1 MLTVQNNL
9 ASHLVI
15 PGAGN
20 KGGGLRL
27 PPKGSVQVEKVTAQL
42 KDAERNE
49 LVLIHY
55 PKKTET
61 KPKSPPKKRARRKKK
76 KNGGKKKR

>member
-15 PGAGN
+15 PGAGD
-20 KGGGLRL
+20 KGGGLKL
-27 PPKGSVQVEKVTAQL
+27 PPKGIVQVEKVTGPL

-49 LVLIHY
+49 LVVIHY
-55 PKKTET
+55 PKTTET
-61 KPKSPPKKRARRKKK
+61 KPKNPPKKKSGRRKK
-76 KNGGKKKR
+76 R

>member
-20 KGGGLRL
+20 KGEGLKL
-27 PPKGSVQVEKVTAQL
+27 PPKGTVQVEKVTGPI
-42 KDAERNE
+42 KDAEHND
-49 LVLIHY
+49 LVVIHY
-55 PKKTET
+55 PNKTET
-61 KPKSPPKKRARRKKK
+61 KPKSPTRKKGGRRKKK
-76 KNGGKKKR
+76 R

>member
-15 PGAGN
+15 PGAGDTG
-20 KGGGLRL
+20 KALKL
-27 PPKGSVQVEKVTAQL
+27 PPSGSVQVEKVTGPL

-49 LVLIHY
+49 LVVIRY
-55 PKKTET
+55 PKAET
-61 KPKSPPKKRARRKKK
+61 TAEAPPPKKGGRRKKK
-76 KNGGKKKR
+76 R

>member
-15 PGAGN
+15 PGAGA
-20 KGGGLRL
+20 KGGGLKL
-27 PPKGSVQVEKVTAQL
+27 PPKGSVKVEKVTAPL
-42 KDAERNE
+42 KDAERND
-49 LVLIHY
+49 LVVIHY

-61 KPKSPPKKRARRKKK
+61 NPKSPPKKKARRKK